1 MRASNLAYARQPAP
15 AGRLIAIASGKGGVG
30 KTTLAIN
37 LAHAFARRGER
48 VLLFDGDLGLANIDV
63 QLGIT
68 PYGDL
73 AAVVAGSIEI
83 DDAVTPVAGGTD
95 MGGFDVLAG
104 SSGSGVL
111 ANIGDEV
118 VAALAGGLCALAL
131 SYDRVILDLAA
142 GVEASTM
149 RLAVSADDVLVVVQD
164 EPTSMTDAYAFIKT
178 LRRRDDGASPS
189 LLINASDGK
198 TSAKRTAETLIK
210 TCESFLHFTPSVAGV
225 IRREAKI
232 KDAVRRQTLLALRH
246 PQAGALDDFDE
257 LADRL
262 DD

>member
-1 MRASNLAYARQPAP
+1 MRGSNLAYARQPAP

-30 KTTLAIN
+30 KTTLAVN

-48 VLLFDGDLGLANIDV
+48 VLLFDGDLGLANVDV
-63 QLGIT
+63 QLGLA

-73 AAVVAGSIEI
+73 AAVVAGAVEI
-83 DDAVTPVAGGTD
+83 DDAVTPVAGGPD
-95 MGGFDVLAG
+95 NGGFDVLAG
-104 SSGSGVL
+104 SSGSGAL
-111 ANIGDEV
+111 AGIGDEV
-118 VAALAGGLCALAL
+118 VAAIAGGLCALSL

-142 GVEASTM
+142 GVEASTL
-149 RLAVSADDVLVVVQD
+149 RLAVSSDDVIVVVQD
-164 EPTSMTDAYAFIKT
+164 EPTSLTDAYAFIKC

-189 LLINASDGK
+189 IVVNASDGK
-198 TSAKRTAETLIK
+198 TSARRTAESLIT
-210 TCESFLHFTPSVAGV
+210 TCQSFLNFTPSVAGV
-225 IRREAKI
+225 IRREAKL

-246 PQAGALDDFDE
+246 PQAGALDDYDE